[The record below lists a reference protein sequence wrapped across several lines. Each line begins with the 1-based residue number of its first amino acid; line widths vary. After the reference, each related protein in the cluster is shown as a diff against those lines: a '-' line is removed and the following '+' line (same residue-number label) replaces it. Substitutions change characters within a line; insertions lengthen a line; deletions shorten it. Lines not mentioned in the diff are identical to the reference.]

1 MIGSIG
7 TFGIVREILARTELL
22 GRIEVPAKTVITIR
36 REEGLAGAP
45 EGWGPQPGQTKEGP
59 VALGEGIPRRFL
71 FLGGPPGLHTKGDT
85 DLPYR

>member
-45 EGWGPQPGQTKEGP
+45 RVGPRPEIERAQSIYTS
-59 VALGEGIPRRFL
+59 
-71 FLGGPPGLHTKGDT
+71 T
-85 DLPYR
+85 